1 MRPILTWLALFVM
14 ATPVLACLN
23 DAELPQHEREFRSQ
37 YHEQENPP
45 PAPSAEP
52 QTQPGNHLLVGGGAA
67 MLAAAVAVTLSV
79 GPKRS

>member
-1 MRPILTWLALFVM
+1 MRPILTWLALFGL
-14 ATPVLACLN
+14 ATPALACLN
-23 DAELPQHEREFRSQ
+23 DVELPQHEREFRSQ
-37 YHEQENPP
+37 YREQENPP

-67 MLAAAVAVTLSV
+67 MLMGAVALSLSV